1 MLIEKEIKKEIITK
15 ELKKTVDQLIS
26 HISYKFV
33 HILLPEVE
41 VGTNLQT

>member
-26 HISYKFV
+26 HISYKV
-33 HILLPEVE
+33 VQIL
-41 VGTNLQT
+41 

>member
-26 HISYKFV
+26 HISYMLV
-33 HILLPEVE
+33 QIL
-41 VGTNLQT
+41 